1 MKPSGSS
8 RRRQRSPT
16 SRRST
21 CRDRASRQSRRGG
34 VEGKV
39 APSTH
44 TEGWGKR
51 NRTQV
56 EHLGGQGLMR
66 VHGPGAW
73 VVPAGAETCPTCGW
87 GSLSRT
93 CWRGGAQCGASAPRA
108 GGCGARGGAGDGG
121 LATVGRPGSRLAG
134 GLGCGGAAACA
145 LGGCV
150 RLAAPPAA
158 ESPRVRFKLLSNS
171 LAESAAQSRGVRS
184 RTLLPPPALPFFH
197 A

>member
-1 MKPSGSS
+1 M
-8 RRRQRSPT
+8 
-16 SRRST
+16 
-21 CRDRASRQSRRGG
+21 
-34 VEGKV
+34 

-56 EHLGGQGLMR
+56 GHLGGQRLMR

-73 VVPAGAETCPTCGW
+73 VVPAGAVTCPTCGW

-134 GLGCGGAAACA
+134 GLGCGLLLA
-145 LGGCV
+145 LSEAV
-150 RLAAPPAA
+150 
-158 ESPRVRFKLLSNS
+158 
-171 LAESAAQSRGVRS
+171 SA
-184 RTLLPPPALPFFH
+184 LLPRRLQKAPESDSNFCQTLWLSLQPSHVACGREPCSRPPALPFFR